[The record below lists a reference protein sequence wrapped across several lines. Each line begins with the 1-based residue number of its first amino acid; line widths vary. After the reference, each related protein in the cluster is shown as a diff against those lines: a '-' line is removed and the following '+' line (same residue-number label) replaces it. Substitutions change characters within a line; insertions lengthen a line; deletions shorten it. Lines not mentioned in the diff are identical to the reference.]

1 MFWGKKEKQTN
12 VSIKVLLCPPCS
24 LNVSNIRIQFRHNIR
39 KCILFH
45 CLNLLVYIKRRCAWM
60 MWWRMEVQQRRE
72 TKNAPKTYL
81 PQDRLL
87 DIVDDARKPVFGF
100 ISSSHYWFSLIDKLS
115 SYCWAI
121 SVWQTNN
128 NQISIIGQRALITR
142 RPILIH
148 PAKPRPPAK
157 SKQT

>member
-24 LNVSNIRIQFRHNIR
+24 LNVINIRIQFRHNI
-39 KCILFH
+39 CILFY
-45 CLNLLVYIKRRCAWM
+45 CSNLLDLYKKKMRMNDVIGNGSTTKKRNKKRP
-60 MWWRMEVQQRRE
+60 E
-72 TKNAPKTYL
+72 TYL
-81 PQDRLL
+81 PQDRLSV
-87 DIVDDARKPVFGF
+87 IVDDARKPVFGF
-100 ISSSHYWFSLIDKLS
+100 ISSSNYWFSLIDKLS